1 MRQDVSIL
9 LDADTHSRLAA
20 PGHDLTITHTR
31 WEWAKATVHEVRCDD
46 CKFGRT
52 RAVRDRDEAS
62 TLASFPLVT
71 PDRRN
76 LARRAVLAPLLDD
89 FARAHV
95 ERSTG

>member
-20 PGHDLTITHTR
+20 PGHDYTITHTR
-31 WEWAKATVHEVRCDD
+31 WEEAKATLHEVRCLD

-62 TLASFPLVT
+62 TLGAFPLTT

-89 FARAHV
+89 FARVHV
-95 ERSTG
+95 EQSTG